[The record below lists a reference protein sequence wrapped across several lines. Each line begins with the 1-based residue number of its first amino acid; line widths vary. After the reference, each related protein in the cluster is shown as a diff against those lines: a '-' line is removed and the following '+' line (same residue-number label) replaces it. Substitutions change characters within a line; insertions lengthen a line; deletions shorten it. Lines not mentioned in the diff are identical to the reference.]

1 MIKKANTV
9 MPEGLVVRDMGAGG
23 GGERKRE
30 RRKKLVF
37 IIFFQLLEH
46 QCLGIAV
53 INVQTGPITAHY
65 KKNQSFGSSS
75 FYLLSKQKQYFN

>member
-1 MIKKANTV
+1 ML
-9 MPEGLVVRDMGAGG
+9 EGVVVRDMGGDG

-30 RRKKLVF
+30 RRKKLAF
-37 IIFFQLLEH
+37 IIFLQLLEH

-65 KKNQSFGSSS
+65 KNNQSFSSSS
-75 FYLLSKQKQYFN
+75 FYLLSKQKQYSN